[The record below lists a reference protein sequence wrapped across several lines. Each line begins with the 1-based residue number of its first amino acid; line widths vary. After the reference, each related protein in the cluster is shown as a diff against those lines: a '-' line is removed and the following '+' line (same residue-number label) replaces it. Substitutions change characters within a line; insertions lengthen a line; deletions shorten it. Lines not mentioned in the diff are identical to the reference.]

1 MELLIKDLCKSYGD
15 VVALNNFNFSFKKGI
30 YGILGANGAGKST
43 MMNLIADTIKRQSGE
58 VLFNGTDILKLGKT
72 FRKVLGYMP
81 QEQGM
86 YEEFSAKA
94 FLYYMASLKGVKKKQ
109 AKKQIDELLEV
120 VALKK
125 AAHKKLGGYSG
136 GMRQRVL
143 LAQALLGT
151 PKIIILDEPTAG
163 LDPKERIRMRS
174 YISDLGKDKI
184 VLITTHIVSDIETIA
199 NEILLISHGKLV
211 ISGSPLEL
219 KNKVNGDTLEDVYMS
234 YLGKKG

>member
-1 MELLIKDLCKSYGD
+1 MELLIKNLYKRYGD
-15 VVALNNFNFSFKKGI
+15 VVALNNFGFSFKKGI

-43 MMNLIADTIKRQSGE
+43 MMNLIADNIKRQSGE
-58 VLFNGTDILKLGKT
+58 ILFNGTDILRLGKS

-86 YEEFSAKA
+86 YDELSAQT
-94 FLYYMASLKGVKKKQ
+94 FLYYMSSLKGVPKRQ
-109 AKKQIDELLEV
+109 AKKQIDNLLEV
-120 VALKK
+120 VALTKD
-125 AAHKKLGGYSG
+125 AHKKLGGYSG

-143 LAQALLGT
+143 LAQALLGE

-163 LDPKERIRMRS
+163 LDPKERIRMRN
-174 YISDLGKDKI
+174 YISNLGKNKI

-199 NEILLISHGKLV
+199 SEILLINQGELV

-219 KNKVNGDTLEDVYMS
+219 KDKVNGDNLEDVYMS
-234 YLGKKG
+234 YLGE